1 MARAPTP
8 LPPVFRSDDE
18 EAELAVGELGAS
30 VETLCSSNQSM
41 LTKLAKTRNDS
52 IFSSHAGDGA
62 ADRLLPAPT
71 VGTAD
76 RTSTSSSL
84 MPLKIRCV
92 TKKKKTEEHSLAAHG
107 TSQTPGAAI
116 AASKQRGPASPFC
129 WSMEINVVRRT
140 DRSRR
145 PSEASSKVF
154 ARLRAIRV
162 SIRYDEC
169 EWGGPGKKE

>member
-1 MARAPTP
+1 
-8 LPPVFRSDDE
+8 
-18 EAELAVGELGAS
+18 VGELGAS

-84 MPLKIRCV
+84 IPLKIRCV
-92 TKKKKTEEHSLAAHG
+92 TKKKKTEEHSLAAHE
-107 TSQTPGAAI
+107 QTAVDDPVKLARKFSLDSELSECPSDMTN
-116 AASKQRGPASPFC
+116 ASGEDQVRKSRKPA
-129 WSMEINVVRRT
+129 M
-140 DRSRR
+140 
-145 PSEASSKVF
+145 
-154 ARLRAIRV
+154 
-162 SIRYDEC
+162 
-169 EWGGPGKKE
+169 